1 MKSDQYIKEW
11 RARCLRR
18 MDMVINRIPDCDHGI
33 VVDWKEDFVP
43 DGATYEDIIN
53 EEISLDD
60 DTYNQACRFFAEM
73 ISDYMYHD
81 KTASAFSQ
89 KEVNRGMYDCDE

>member
-1 MKSDQYIKEW
+1 MKIGLVLEGGGSRGIYTAGI
-11 RARCLRR
+11 L
-18 MDMVINRIPDCDHGI
+18 DCFMDHGI
-33 VVDWKEDFVP
+33 VVDWKDDFVP

-89 KEVNRGMYDCDE
+89 REVNRGMYNCDE